1 MARAAL
7 RDDVY
12 AEQAALTGE
21 VLRAGSDVEQWL
33 AANVGA
39 VERSLQVLADIRTGG
54 ALDLARLSVAVRE
67 MRNLIH
73 SSVAPE
79 PLAHPTV
86 QTRSRSG

>member
-12 AEQAALTGE
+12 SEQAGLTAE
-21 VLRAGSDVEQWL
+21 VLRSGPGVERWL
-33 AANVGA
+33 AENASA

-54 ALDLARLSVAVRE
+54 TLDLARLSVAVRE

-73 SSVAPE
+73 SSGAPE
-79 PLAHPTV
+79 QVEQPAPP
-86 QTRSRSG
+86 G